1 MNEQPSVL
9 CGGAP
14 GAPGRTQPK
23 TFDSKMSP
31 FPDCRLLLHL
41 KHLEFENKNI
51 FRKRTGFFFL
61 LEKSWLHLSVM
72 TPQPSER
79 DDQGWAQ
86 AQTEQGRHS
95 GLNPGLTG
103 DASGPGVSIT
113 PSLAPSPFAF
123 FSSAPNLILF
133 ILSIGV
139 FVGFTVRFLYAL
151 GFVCVYL
158 CAEVCGGHMNMCV
171 HGGMEVR
178 GQPEASSSGAT
189 QLCYWD
195 VVSWEPGSSQLG
207 YTVWPRRPRTYLPV
221 FFFQKP
227 RIQTC
232 VPTLGCFVVSFCFS

>member
-1 MNEQPSVL
+1 
-9 CGGAP
+9 
-14 GAPGRTQPK
+14 
-23 TFDSKMSP
+23 
-31 FPDCRLLLHL
+31 
-41 KHLEFENKNI
+41 
-51 FRKRTGFFFL
+51 
-61 LEKSWLHLSVM
+61 M
-72 TPQPSER
+72 TAQPSER

-158 CAEVCGGHMNMCV
+158 CAGVCGGHMNMCV

-178 GQPEASSSGAT
+178 GTTWGIFLRSYPTLLLRCGLSGTWFFTTRLHCLAKETQDLASWLLFPKTKNTNMCPYIRLFCCFFLFFIDMSWGSNSGPHECILSHLSIFRSSS
-189 QLCYWD
+189 LLF
-195 VVSWEPGSSQLG
+195 VSYLG
-207 YTVWPRRPRTYLPV
+207 P
-221 FFFQKP
+221 
-227 RIQTC
+227 
-232 VPTLGCFVVSFCFS
+232 